1 MHSSP
6 EKPVTIILATNNRDK
21 VNELRPL
28 LEQISP
34 LFNVVTLHE
43 LGVDVEIEESEET
56 LEGNALLKARAI
68 FDLLSGRFPFM
79 IALADDTGLEV
90 NALHGAPGVYSARYA
105 PMPEWQSP
113 TYSDNVRH
121 LLHCMEGKAD
131 RKACFRTVVAL
142 KGCIPDADG
151 EFRFEETREG
161 LVHGTITLEERG
173 REGFGYD
180 PIFRVNTTGRTYAEM
195 SIAEKNSLSHRA
207 LAVQAAIA
215 FLKELLQQ
223 KENHVTDNTTI
234 THDPL

>member
-1 MHSSP
+1 MHSSL
-6 EKPVTIILATNNRDK
+6 ETPVTIILATGNRDK
-21 VNELRPL
+21 VKELRPL

-34 LFNVVTLHE
+34 LFRVFSLHE
-43 LGVDVEIEESEET
+43 LGVEVEIEESEES
-56 LEGNALLKARAI
+56 LEGNALLKAKAI
-68 FDLLSGRFPFM
+68 FDLLSERFPFM

-90 NALHGAPGVYSARYA
+90 DALHGAPGVYSARYA
-105 PMPEWQSP
+105 PMPEGQSP
-113 TYSDNVRH
+113 NYRDNVRH
-121 LLHCMEGKAD
+121 LLHCMEGMDD
-131 RKACFRTVVAL
+131 RKARFRTVVAL
-142 KGCIPDADG
+142 KGCIPDRDG

-215 FLKELLQQ
+215 FLKELLQL
-223 KENHVTDNTTI
+223 KGVPLTNKTTL
-234 THDPL
+234 HQ